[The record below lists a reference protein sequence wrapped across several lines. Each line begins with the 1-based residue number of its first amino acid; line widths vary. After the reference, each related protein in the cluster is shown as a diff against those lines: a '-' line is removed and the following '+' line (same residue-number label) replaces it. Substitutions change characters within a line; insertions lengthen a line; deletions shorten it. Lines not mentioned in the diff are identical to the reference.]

1 MLIYMALIE
10 EEKEKLHFEKLYHK
24 YYKLMFHVAVS
35 ILNNAE
41 DAEDAVSEAFFSI
54 AKNFSKISS
63 MNTHKIKVY
72 FVTVVERKAIDIY
85 RKKQVHSIVSFDEH
99 YDGAVSLSM
108 GEGVAAEAMNRL
120 SPRYRELLYLKH
132 FCGFKSSEIARMLG
146 MSDAMVRRVLSDARS
161 AYRAELEKEGIEV

>member
-1 MLIYMALIE
+1 
-10 EEKEKLHFEKLYHK
+10 
-24 YYKLMFHVAVS
+24 
-35 ILNNAE
+35 
-41 DAEDAVSEAFFSI
+41 
-54 AKNFSKISS
+54 